1 MADVDELQSV
11 GSADDRSRQSSL
23 ASLADDLTKRST
35 YSHRLG
41 LGLDRALQNLHH
53 APAGAGAGATSSS
66 SAPDSQFLSTAAAVA
81 TGTASG
87 FGSFRVPIQTE
98 ESRKR
103 LSSLAEAAGD
113 DAEEEQPPAPSD
125 APMLQVCIVWQLVS
139 RVRSLSGE
147 GVHVIRPFSYVLKH
161 TKKNDV
167 HARITRR
174 HACALETHR
183 H

>member
-1 MADVDELQSV
+1 MDADELQSV

-41 LGLDRALQNLHH
+41 LGLDRALENLHP
-53 APAGAGAGATSSS
+53 PATT
-66 SAPDSQFLSTAAAVA
+66 DNQFLSTAAAVA

-98 ESRKR
+98 ESTKR

-113 DAEEEQPPAPSD
+113 EPEDEQAPAD
-125 APMLQVCIVWQLVS
+125 APLQVCAGYIWGVGGLVS
-139 RVRSLSGE
+139 QHTHTPIAWAKKKMRPVTDRHTRMRVL
-147 GVHVIRPFSYVLKH
+147 F
-161 TKKNDV
+161 
-167 HARITRR
+167 
-174 HACALETHR
+174 CETHR
-183 H
+183 HQGP

>member
-1 MADVDELQSV
+1 MADIDELQSV

-53 APAGAGAGATSSS
+53 TPAAAGAGAGAASSS
-66 SAPDSQFLSTAAAVA
+66 TPDNNSNQFLSTAAAVT

-98 ESRKR
+98 EQRNR

-113 DAEEEQPPAPSD
+113 DAEEEQQPPAPSD
-125 APMLQVCIVWQLVS
+125 APILQVCVLYVS
-139 RVRSLSGE
+139 WPR
-147 GVHVIRPFSYVLKH
+147 
-161 TKKNDV
+161 
-167 HARITRR
+167 
-174 HACALETHR
+174 ACALCR
-183 H
+183 PRRA